1 MKKSYPREAFQK
13 GEQSDRRQWR
23 EQGGER
29 VAAVGKMQVRFAG
42 RRICRAPQQ
51 GKAQDGLGQAANLG
65 RAEPRHPQIPK
76 QQSLQPKQIP
86 ELEA

>member
-1 MKKSYPREAFQK
+1 MEKSYPREAFRK
-13 GEQSDRRQWR
+13 GEQPDRRQWR

-51 GKAQDGLGQAANLG
+51 GKAQDGLSQAADLG
-65 RAEPRHPQIPK
+65 RF
-76 QQSLQPKQIP
+76 
-86 ELEA
+86 